1 MKIKAIY
8 KTVLRLA
15 VSGMVC
21 RWAGVETAFF
31 LWLGFSMCCF
41 ILRLCFSLLY
51 LFCVVAFFFLLL
63 SLLIL

>member
-1 MKIKAIY
+1 ML
-8 KTVLRLA
+8 T
-15 VSGMVC
+15 
-21 RWAGVETAFF
+21 
-31 LWLGFSMCCF
+31 F